1 MPSSAIS
8 SLNLAYRLTTSTKT
22 PLSPSK
28 IWLTTKLLVSLAT
41 LSSSSTTPSRAK
53 YLRDAF
59 EFLESEGVRKV
70 VGDNRDLEL
79 EELRW
84 EVVELLGGE
93 DGEQGVWENEWERL
107 RRFVVGEGSDVKYV
121 PLALQPLPTVTH
133 PPLETLV

>member
-1 MPSSAIS
+1 M
-8 SLNLAYRLTTSTKT
+8 
-22 PLSPSK
+22 
-28 IWLTTKLLVSLAT
+28 
-41 LSSSSTTPSRAK
+41 
-53 YLRDAF
+53 
-59 EFLESEGVRKV
+59 RKV